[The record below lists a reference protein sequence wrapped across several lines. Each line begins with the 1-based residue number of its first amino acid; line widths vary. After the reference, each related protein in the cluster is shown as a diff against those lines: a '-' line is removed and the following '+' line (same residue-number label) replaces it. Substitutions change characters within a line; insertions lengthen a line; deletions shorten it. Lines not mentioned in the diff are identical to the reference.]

1 MDEKTL
7 RMINDDLESTDF
19 AFVVRKTPEG
29 FTTTL
34 HAENIPPMEA
44 AVGLLNGVE
53 NLKNNAPPIYYMFRK
68 LLEDTEELGPEEF
81 LYMDRQGREG
91 GGSV

>member
-1 MDEKTL
+1 MDRRTL
-7 RMINDDLESTDF
+7 RMINEDLEATDF

-34 HAENIPPMEA
+34 HAENVPPMEA

-53 NLKNNAPPIYYMFRK
+53 NLKNSAPPIYYLFRK
-68 LLEDTEELGPEEF
+68 MLEDTDEVGPGDF
-81 LYMDRQGREG
+81 LHD
-91 GGSV
+91 VD